1 MQNFVKIVKNMPSKI
16 EDEVGSIVSQVKDL
30 DLY

>member
-16 EDEVGSIVSQVKDL
+16 DDEVTSIVSQVKDL